1 MDLSLLCFPPG
12 TPRPLPAPS
21 PGYSAFRVCGNRTS
35 RAMGLA
41 AASLLRAALSWGRA
55 GWSPQVSSPVPRP
68 SGSKASPGLS
78 SSMRGS
84 PCSLRMMLQEGRQA
98 VHGWPHVAKP
108 QWGLWTW
115 ESTNSILHAL
125 STLRPCHLHTDRATL
140 LTDPVYTLAVPF
152 SGFNLCW

>member
-1 MDLSLLCFPPG
+1 
-12 TPRPLPAPS
+12 
-21 PGYSAFRVCGNRTS
+21 
-35 RAMGLA
+35 
-41 AASLLRAALSWGRA
+41 
-55 GWSPQVSSPVPRP
+55 
-68 SGSKASPGLS
+68 
-78 SSMRGS
+78 MRGS